1 MRLILG
7 IVAAA
12 IAIVA
17 AFLFYERRGA
27 GTQASAFGSYRS
39 YADAGYDG
47 TKRVS
52 AHLTLRDGTRLAY
65 DLILPT
71 KKGVTTSERVPAL
84 FKYTPYLR
92 TWTIF
97 DEHGQNLIADFVALG
112 WQEKTFLRLRYWLS
126 HEGRL
131 FDPLSRTKWLE
142 TMVKDGYAVII
153 VERPGTGAS
162 FGVMNASLEATAREI
177 DEILYWIAA
186 QPWSDGNIGM
196 HGDSFQAIVQFVAA
210 ATGNPHLKA
219 IFPASSPIELY
230 DSIEYRGGVY
240 NKAFATF
247 FAGAAAHLER
257 LATPVDDDKDG
268 SLLRQA
274 RAERQ
279 RATMGEQLDLSS
291 QRYAFRDSL
300 TPDGKKPWQGVA
312 LYPFIDRINRAG
324 VPIYMTTGWY
334 DIFVGDLFLWW
345 DNLTVPKRLTIR
357 PLDHTGMDKSDVD
370 LDYAAE
376 ARRWFDRWLKGAENG
391 ISEEPPIPYYV
402 MGAPRETAW
411 QSSRSWPPP
420 GLISTSYY
428 FAPGRSGTASSVN
441 DGSLITVAPR
451 EPIGFDPYTVDYTT
465 TSGKRSR
472 WTAVN
477 FPHDYPDRR
486 NEDAKA
492 LTYTGVPLAE
502 ARDLIGYSIAHI
514 WLATAAP
521 DLDVFAYVEEVTAD
535 GTSRYITEG
544 TLRAS
549 HRKLSDAP
557 FKTLGLPWHSHFA
570 SDVMPI
576 PPMEPV
582 ELTFALLPT
591 SYRFAAGSRVRI
603 VIAFADA
610 ENFETPILVPA
621 PSVHVLRDAAY
632 ASRLELPLVRPAAGI
647 PEG

>member
-1 MRLILG
+1 VRLILG

-142 TMVKDGYAVII
+142 TIVKDGYAVII

-162 FGVMNASLEATAREI
+162 FGVMNASLEATGREI

-240 NKAFATF
+240 NKA
-247 FAGAAAHLER
+247 
-257 LATPVDDDKDG
+257 
-268 SLLRQA
+268 
-274 RAERQ
+274 
-279 RATMGEQLDLSS
+279 
-291 QRYAFRDSL
+291 
-300 TPDGKKPWQGVA
+300 
-312 LYPFIDRINRAG
+312 
-324 VPIYMTTGWY
+324 
-334 DIFVGDLFLWW
+334 
-345 DNLTVPKRLTIR
+345 
-357 PLDHTGMDKSDVD
+357 
-370 LDYAAE
+370 
-376 ARRWFDRWLKGAENG
+376 
-391 ISEEPPIPYYV
+391 
-402 MGAPRETAW
+402 
-411 QSSRSWPPP
+411 
-420 GLISTSYY
+420 
-428 FAPGRSGTASSVN
+428 
-441 DGSLITVAPR
+441 
-451 EPIGFDPYTVDYTT
+451 
-465 TSGKRSR
+465 
-472 WTAVN
+472 
-477 FPHDYPDRR
+477 
-486 NEDAKA
+486 
-492 LTYTGVPLAE
+492 
-502 ARDLIGYSIAHI
+502 
-514 WLATAAP
+514 
-521 DLDVFAYVEEVTAD
+521 
-535 GTSRYITEG
+535 
-544 TLRAS
+544 
-549 HRKLSDAP
+549 
-557 FKTLGLPWHSHFA
+557 
-570 SDVMPI
+570 
-576 PPMEPV
+576 
-582 ELTFALLPT
+582 
-591 SYRFAAGSRVRI
+591 
-603 VIAFADA
+603 
-610 ENFETPILVPA
+610 
-621 PSVHVLRDAAY
+621 
-632 ASRLELPLVRPAAGI
+632 
-647 PEG
+647 